1 MITHI
6 ALYAKS
12 IEYDVIEIQ
21 SRFMLDTFLSDIYF
35 KNEMARVWT
44 TLKIILIHTAHNNN
58 SVIHKSQF
66 DQRNRKWTNLRLVTS
81 MLMTDVGDEIR
92 WWQI

>member
-1 MITHI
+1 MYST
-6 ALYAKS
+6 S

-21 SRFMLDTFLSDIYF
+21 SRFMSDTFLSDIDF

-58 SVIHKSQF
+58 IVIHKSQF
-66 DQRNRKWTNLRLVTS
+66 DQRNR
-81 MLMTDVGDEIR
+81 
-92 WWQI
+92 